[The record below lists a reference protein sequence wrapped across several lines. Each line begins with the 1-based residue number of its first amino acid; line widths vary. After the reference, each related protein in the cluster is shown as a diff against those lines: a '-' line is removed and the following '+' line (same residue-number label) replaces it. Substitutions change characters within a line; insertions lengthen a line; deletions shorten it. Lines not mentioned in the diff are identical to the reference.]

1 MTATIPRSHAAPP
14 TRSRSRLRVGIAV
27 TAVLVIAAVAGYT
40 IWSGASADPRRYPDE
55 GNALAVPAAPGSM
68 DDALRLFGLSLPC
81 GTSDVRY
88 RDDKPVVGSG
98 GTLHLRFATSRICLG
113 DFLGGINL
121 SAQSLHEARP
131 GDPGF
136 PFAAQDRADYAEDF
150 GWSFDPARRYSWQV
164 TQSSKLV
171 QTTLVVDGSQQ
182 RPVVYLVA
190 DRSEPE

>member
-1 MTATIPRSHAAPP
+1 MTATIPHSHAAP
-14 TRSRSRLRVGIAV
+14 TTRSRLRVGIAV

-40 IWSGASADPRRYPDE
+40 IWSGASVDPRRYPDE
-55 GNALAVPAAPGSM
+55 GNALAVPAAHGSM
-68 DDALRLFGLSLPC
+68 EDALRLFGLSLPC

-98 GTLHLRFATSRICLG
+98 GTLHLRFATSRSCLG
-113 DFLGGINL
+113 DFLGGIKL
-121 SAQSLHEARP
+121 GAQSLRQASP

-150 GWSFDPARRYSWQV
+150 GWSFDPAQRYSWQV
-164 TQSSKLV
+164 TQSSELV
-171 QTTLVVDGSQQ
+171 QTTVVVDGSPQ